1 MRADRWGDEQEGRV
15 DGDRDESRRKPRC
28 AAAAA
33 GVELEIYDE
42 EEQRDIEGGLFGQ

>member
-1 MRADRWGDEQEGRV
+1 M

-33 GVELEIYDE
+33 VELEIYDE
-42 EEQRDIEGGLFGQ
+42 EEQGDTEGGLFGQ